1 MSRGQAVRAPISEFK
16 STHQSMSGLATNLY
30 SWSPSLFQF
39 LSDCLGFVGSF
50 FLYFVLTF
58 STGLFD
64 ISVKNVFWEIEIFL
78 PILAAVSSYW
88 VLLFWFGGLYKNWLV
103 RSPFEE
109 FFTIVR
115 YTFIGCFL
123 LFFLIIIDTQNLPHI
138 RLKIV
143 FYWIT
148 LIIVVMAM
156 RLVVRVIQRYLRR
169 KGIITLP
176 VVLVGSTNKLIELW
190 SSITTNPSWGYAIQ
204 GTILTDADEMNIWE
218 SKSEVKSIPILGLMN
233 KLSEVIQRIRPQTL
247 LISMNSPEH
256 ETLLNIASLCSDNNI
271 RVKIV
276 PDLYEV
282 FSGQART
289 LAIYGAPLIEISPQ
303 LMKPWEETA
312 KRLIDIVISMLV
324 IILGSPIWLAT
335 AIAIKLDSTGGVFFN
350 QIRVGKNG
358 DLFKMYKY
366 RSMVQDADKGKA
378 QWTLPG
384 DKRVT
389 KFGRF
394 LRKSHLDEVPQFLNV
409 LKGEMSLVG
418 PRPEQPFFVEKY
430 SAILPYYP
438 RRLKV
443 RPGITGWWQVK
454 YKQHTESVQEIESR
468 LRDDFYYIENISLK
482 LDIEI
487 LVRTVYC
494 VVTGHGQT

>member
-1 MSRGQAVRAPISEFK
+1 MSRGHTAGLSVSRSEAVHGAR
-16 STHQSMSGLATNLY
+16 SGLATNLY
-30 SWSPSLFQF
+30 SWSPSVFQ
-39 LSDCLGFVGSF
+39 LLGDILGFVGSF

-64 ISVKNVFWEIEIFL
+64 ISVKSVFWEIDIFL
-78 PILAAVSSYW
+78 PILAAVSGYW
-88 VLLFWFGGLYKNWLV
+88 LLLFWFGGLYKNWLV

-109 FFTIVR
+109 FFTILR
-115 YTFIGCFL
+115 YTFLGCVF
-123 LFFLIIIDTQNLPHI
+123 LFFLIVIDTQNLPHI

-143 FYWIT
+143 FYWVT
-148 LIIVVMAM
+148 LIVVVTAM
-156 RLVVRVIQRYLRR
+156 RLIVRIIQRYLRR
-169 KGIITLP
+169 KGVISLS
-176 VVLVGSTNKLIELW
+176 VVLVGSAAKLRELW

-204 GTILTDADEMNIWE
+204 GAILTDSGEQAEWE
-218 SKSEVKSIPILGLMN
+218 GTSEVRSIPVLGLMD
-233 KLSEVIQRIRPQTL
+233 KLSDIIRSTRPQTV

-256 ETLLNIASLCSDNNI
+256 TTLLNIASLCTENNI

-303 LMKPWEETA
+303 LLKPWEETV
-312 KRLIDIVISMLV
+312 KRLIDIVFSVVVLIVGSPLW
-324 IILGSPIWLAT
+324 IAIALSIKLGS
-335 AIAIKLDSTGGVFFN
+335 SGGVFFV
-350 QIRVGKNG
+350 QSRVGKNG
-358 DLFKMYKY
+358 ELFRMYKF
-366 RSMVQDADKGKA
+366 RSMVQGADKDKA
-378 QWTLPG
+378 QWTSQG

-389 KFGRF
+389 KFGRI

-409 LKGEMSLVG
+409 VKGEMSLVG

-430 SAILPYYP
+430 SAILPYYH
-438 RRLKV
+438 RRHKV

-454 YKQHTESVQEIESR
+454 YKPYVESVEEMQSR
-468 LRDDFYYIENISLK
+468 LLDDFYYIENISLK

-494 VVTGHGQT
+494 VISGHGQS

>member
-1 MSRGQAVRAPISEFK
+1 MSRSHTVGLPMDAHDTNRR
-16 STHQSMSGLATNLY
+16 TMSGLATNLY
-30 SWSPSLFQF
+30 SWSPSVFQ
-39 LSDCLGFVGSF
+39 LLGDILGFVGSF

-64 ISVKNVFWEIEIFL
+64 ISVKSVFWEMEIFL
-78 PILAAVSSYW
+78 PMVAAVSGYW
-88 VLLFWFGGLYKNWLV
+88 LLLFWFGGLYKNWLV

-109 FFTIVR
+109 FFTILR
-115 YTFIGCFL
+115 YTFLGCVF
-123 LFFLIIIDTQNLPHI
+123 LFFLIIMDTQNLPHI

-143 FYWIT
+143 IYWMT
-148 LIIVVMAM
+148 LIVVVMAM
-156 RLVVRVIQRYLRR
+156 RLVVRLIQRYLRR
-169 KGIITLP
+169 KGVISLP
-176 VVLVGSTNKLIELW
+176 VVLVGSASRLRDLW
-190 SSITTNPSWGYAIQ
+190 SSIATNPSWGYAIQ
-204 GTILTDADEMNIWE
+204 GAILTDTQEQAAWE
-218 SKSEVKSIPILGLMN
+218 GTNEVRSIPVLGLMD
-233 KLSEVIQRIRPQTL
+233 KLSDIIRITRPQTV
-247 LISMNSPEH
+247 LISMNSPENT
-256 ETLLNIASLCSDNNI
+256 TLLNIASLCTDNNI

-303 LMKPWEETA
+303 LLKPWEEA
-312 KRLIDIVISMLV
+312 VKRLIDIVFSAVV
-324 IILGSPIWLAT
+324 IVVGSPVWLAT
-335 AIAIKLDSTGGVFFN
+335 ALAIKMGSAGGVFFI
-350 QIRVGKNG
+350 QSRVGKNG
-358 DLFKMYKY
+358 ELFRMYKF

-378 QWTLPG
+378 QWTLQG

-389 KFGRF
+389 RFGRI

-418 PRPEQPFFVEKY
+418 PRPEQPYFVEKY
-430 SAILPYYP
+430 SALLPYYP
-438 RRLKV
+438 RRHKV

-454 YKQHTESVQEIESR
+454 YKPYTESVEEMQSR
-468 LRDDFYYIENISLK
+468 LLDDFYYIENISLK

-494 VVTGHGQT
+494 VISGHGQA

>member
-1 MSRGQAVRAPISEFK
+1 MSRGQSAGL
-16 STHQSMSGLATNLY
+16 SMAAGDVLRGSRSGLATNVY
-30 SWSPSLFQF
+30 SWSPSVFQ
-39 LSDCLGFVGSF
+39 LLGDALGFIGSF

-64 ISVKNVFWEIEIFL
+64 ISVKSVFWDTEVFL
-78 PILAAVSSYW
+78 PILAAVSGYW
-88 VLLFWFGGLYKNWLV
+88 LLIFWFGGLYKNWLV

-109 FFTIVR
+109 FFTILR
-115 YTFIGCFL
+115 YTFLGCVF
-123 LFFLIIIDTQNLPHI
+123 LFFLILIDTQNLPHI

-148 LIIVVMAM
+148 LIVVVTAM
-156 RLVVRVIQRYLRR
+156 RLAVRLIQRYLRR
-169 KGIITLP
+169 KGVISLP
-176 VVLVGSTNKLIELW
+176 VVLVGSAAKLRELW

-204 GTILTDADEMNIWE
+204 GAILTDAGEQAVWE
-218 SKSEVKSIPILGLMN
+218 SASEVRSIPVLGLMD
-233 KLSEVIQRIRPQTL
+233 KLSDIIRATRPQTV

-256 ETLLNIASLCSDNNI
+256 STLLNIASLCTDNNI

-303 LMKPWEETA
+303 LLKPWEEA
-312 KRLIDIVISMLV
+312 IKRMIDIVVSSVI
-324 IILGSPIWLAT
+324 IILGSPFWLAT
-335 AIAIKLDSTGGVFFN
+335 AIAIKLDSRGGVFFN
-350 QIRVGKNG
+350 QVRVGKNG
-358 DLFKMYKY
+358 ELFTMYKF
-366 RSMVQDADKGKA
+366 RSMIQDADKGKA

-430 SAILPYYP
+430 SALLPYYP

-454 YKQHTESVQEIESR
+454 YKQHTESVEEIEGR
-468 LRDDFYYIENISLK
+468 LRDDFYYIENMSLK

-494 VVTGHGQT
+494 VITGHGQT

>member
-1 MSRGQAVRAPISEFK
+1 MSRSHSAGL
-16 STHQSMSGLATNLY
+16 SMAGGEAMHGSRSGLATNVY
-30 SWSPSLFQF
+30 SWSPSVFQ
-39 LSDCLGFVGSF
+39 LMGDILGFIGSF

-64 ISVKNVFWEIEIFL
+64 ISVKSVFWDVEIFL
-78 PILAAVSSYW
+78 PILAAVSGYW
-88 VLLFWFGGLYKNWLV
+88 LLLFWFGGLYKNWLV

-109 FFTIVR
+109 FFTILR
-115 YTFIGCFL
+115 YTFLGCAF

-148 LIIVVMAM
+148 LIVVVMAM
-156 RLVVRVIQRYLRR
+156 RLVVRLIQRYLRR
-169 KGIITLP
+169 RGVISLP
-176 VVLVGSTNKLIELW
+176 VVLVGSAVKLQELW
-190 SSITTNPSWGYAIQ
+190 SSIMTNPSWGYAIQ
-204 GTILTDADEMNIWE
+204 GTILTDAREQAAWE
-218 SKSEVKSIPILGLMN
+218 SASEVRSIPVLGLMD
-233 KLSEVIQRIRPQTL
+233 KLGDIIRTTRPQTV

-256 ETLLNIASLCSDNNI
+256 STLLNIASLCTDNNI

-303 LMKPWEETA
+303 LMKPWEETV
-312 KRLIDIVISMLV
+312 KRLIDIVISS
-324 IILGSPIWLAT
+324 IIIVAGAPFWLAT
-335 AIAIKLDSTGGVFFN
+335 ALAIKLESPGGVFFN
-350 QIRVGKNG
+350 QVRVGKNG
-358 DLFKMYKY
+358 EHFKMYKF
-366 RSMVQDADKGKA
+366 RSMIQNADKGKA

-454 YKQHTESVQEIESR
+454 YKQHTESVEEIQGR

-494 VVTGHGQT
+494 VITGHGQT